1 MNNANITEKIGMDIY
16 TSGQLRMTV
25 YASLLAALT
34 AAGAYIAI
42 PVNQVPVVLQN
53 FFIFLCGLL
62 LGSRWGA
69 ASVAVYILAGA
80 CGLPIFSVGRGGIG
94 HIVGPTGG
102 YLLGFLPAAYI
113 IGLISEKT
121 RPGAIFD
128 VLAMICGSI
137 IIYACGVPWLKIVTG
152 MSLSK
157 AIVVG
162 MNPIYLV
169 ADGIKIAAAVPV
181 AKVLRS
187 IISSKKN

>member
-80 CGLPIFSVGRGGIG
+80 CGLPIFSVGRPKSFATSTPITWS
-94 HIVGPTGG
+94 P
-102 YLLGFLPAAYI
+102 PR
-113 IGLISEKT
+113 SESRST
-121 RPGAIFD
+121 FE
-128 VLAMICGSI
+128 MIQPDSG
-137 IIYACGVPWLKIVTG
+137 
-152 MSLSK
+152 
-157 AIVVG
+157 
-162 MNPIYLV
+162 
-169 ADGIKIAAAVPV
+169 
-181 AKVLRS
+181 R
-187 IISSKKN
+187 